1 MTLNWDCCM
10 LANNSVGLMGGLSV
24 HKIHTG
30 KNDEHGLILL
40 LDILPT
46 TPFSSLNVCE
56 HRL

>member
-1 MTLNWDCCM
+1 M